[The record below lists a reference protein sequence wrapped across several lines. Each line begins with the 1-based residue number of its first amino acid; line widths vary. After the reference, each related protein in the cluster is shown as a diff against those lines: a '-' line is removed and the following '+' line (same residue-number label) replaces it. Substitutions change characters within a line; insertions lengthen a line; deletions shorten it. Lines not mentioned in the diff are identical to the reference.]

1 MDKMVLRR
9 TDVSNATAYNL
20 TNSESSCAT
29 LSVENPSVASLVK
42 VYPNPT
48 RNQVIISN
56 LPNQG
61 NIVLKNMQGV
71 TLREIKHTTTQQ
83 TLDMSTLQSG
93 VYFISNTDRQN
104 QFVKKI
110 VKL

>member
-1 MDKMVLRR
+1 
-9 TDVSNATAYNL
+9 
-20 TNSESSCAT
+20 
-29 LSVENPSVASLVK
+29 
-42 VYPNPT
+42 
-48 RNQVIISN
+48 
-56 LPNQG
+56 
-61 NIVLKNMQGV
+61 MQGV

-93 VYFISNTDRQN
+93 VYFISNRDRQN